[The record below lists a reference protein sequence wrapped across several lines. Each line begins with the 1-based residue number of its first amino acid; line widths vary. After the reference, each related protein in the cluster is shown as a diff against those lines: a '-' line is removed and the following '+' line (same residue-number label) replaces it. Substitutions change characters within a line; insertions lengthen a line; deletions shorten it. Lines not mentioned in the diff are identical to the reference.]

1 MASQWLYWLVFIF
14 SKTESRLTY
23 LCGIIL
29 LVEIN
34 VGVPILTM
42 GGTTF
47 LAGDLG
53 QFKMNKI
60 RWTLRNISWVLVE
73 LSKE

>member
-23 LCGIIL
+23 LYGIIL
-29 LVEIN
+29 LVVVN

-73 LSKE
+73 LWKE